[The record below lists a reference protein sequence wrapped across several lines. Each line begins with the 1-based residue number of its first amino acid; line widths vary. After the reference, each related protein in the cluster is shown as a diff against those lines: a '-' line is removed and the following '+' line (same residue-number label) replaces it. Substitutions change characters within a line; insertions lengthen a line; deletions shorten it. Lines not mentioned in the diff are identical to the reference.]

1 MPTLNSLGLPIQPVW
16 AILRSSAGSNWS
28 IFDNKRL
35 GYNVKNNELSA
46 NIASGESG
54 AFTSSLDIVTGG
66 LKMRIATDPNVAET
80 FIYMVIGTPIID
92 TDGRIIAGR

>member
-35 GYNVKNNELSA
+35 GYNVKNNELLA
-46 NIASGESG
+46 NIAEQESSE
-54 AFTSSLDIVTGG
+54 SSLDIVTGG

>member
-16 AILRSSAGSNWS
+16 AILKEDGGSNWFM
-28 IFDNKRL
+28 FDNKRS
-35 GYNVKNNELSA
+35 GYNVANAPLLA
-46 NIASGESG
+46 NIANDESAG
-54 AFTSSLDIVTGG
+54 GILDIVTGG
-66 LKMRIATDPNVAET
+66 LKMRNTGDPNFSST